1 MNKRSSV
8 IPAKAGIH
16 ASFLFLLSLLF
27 LALTLACPVSAVA
40 PLDLLAASAGA
51 RAQAL
56 GQAGVALDQGVFA
69 PFWNPAAL
77 DLTPPATVALDEVG
91 LAQPKPGLNFRV
103 GSHYAKLYGE
113 VDRFVLAAGL
123 PWGNFS
129 FDLIYASEAV
139 GDIPLVSEDLN
150 GRPVLEGSFSDNQTV
165 LAGTVSSTV
174 INEKF
179 RVGGTV
185 KMAKHSLYQQSVT
198 GFGLDLGA
206 AYEFNEFITFGAAVR
221 NVLPPKY
228 SWSSGYGESFARK
241 IEAGC
246 ASRLVLAG
254 RPVNLL
260 AQLGYEQGSG
270 MDYGLGGEVFLVD
283 WLPVRLGLDKQSLT
297 AGLGLAIGQF
307 GLDYAYRGNADLGA
321 AHQVSLEVKF

>member
-1 MNKRSSV
+1 MKKIAIGLV
-8 IPAKAGIH
+8 IGLFSLMILAVGQPAGA
-16 ASFLFLLSLLF
+16 
-27 LALTLACPVSAVA
+27 VSAV
-40 PLDLLAASAGA
+40 DLMSATSGA

-77 DLTPPATVALDEVG
+77 DLVPPAMVTLDEVG

-113 VDRFVLAAGL
+113 VDRFVLAAGI

-129 FDLIYASEAV
+129 FDLAYASEAV
-139 GDIPLVSEDLN
+139 GDIPLVGEDLN

-165 LAGTVSSTV
+165 LAGTASSTV
-174 INEKF
+174 FNDRF

-185 KMAKHSLYQQSVT
+185 KMVKHSLYQQSVS

-206 AYEFNEFITFGAAVR
+206 VYEFNEFITFGAVAR
-221 NVLPPKY
+221 NLLQPKY
-228 SWSSGYGESFARK
+228 TWSSGYSEALARK
-241 IEAGC
+241 LEAGC
-246 ASRLVLAG
+246 ASRLVIAG
-254 RPVNLL
+254 RPVNIL

-270 MDYGLGGEVFLVD
+270 LDYGLGGEVFLVD

-307 GLDYAYRGNADLGA
+307 CLDYAYRGNADLGA
-321 AHQVSLEVKF
+321 AHQVALEVKF